1 MSLAKI
7 DPVMDEGVTV
17 IRELSADEE
26 ARWIADIKEKQRR
39 DLDAFYQTGRLKG
52 YADGE
57 IKGAENRS
65 RDIAKRMLDGGVPL
79 AQIATYTDLTV
90 EQLRELMH

>member
-39 DLDAFYQTGRLKG
+39 DLDAFYQTGVSKER
-52 YADGE
+52 
-57 IKGAENRS
+57 

>member
-1 MSLAKI
+1 KI

-52 YADGE
+52 RNE
-57 IKGAENRS
+57 GAENRS
-65 RDIAKRMLDGGVPL
+65 REIAKRLLDMGLPL
-79 AQIATYTDLTV
+79 DQVTIGTGLTV